1 MRQRIGTALMILAC
15 AGLVGFGAVLTAV
28 CVSAGRAWT
37 AQPADCIVVL
47 GAHVQMDGRM
57 SATLV
62 RRCEAALAAWKG
74 GLAPVI
80 LVSGGKGDDEPGAQA
95 DYMTAWLRERGVP
108 EAAILREDASHNT
121 LQNLR
126 NAKAVMDEHGLAT
139 AALCTSD
146 YHLRRA
152 LWLAG
157 DVGLAATGG
166 VPSASPQ
173 DAKSWVSSRLRE
185 TCSWA
190 LYFLRMKLGVL

>member
-1 MRQRIGTALMILAC
+1 MRAKLGTALLILAC
-15 AGLVGFGAVLTAV
+15 AGMVGFGTVLTAV
-28 CVSAGRAWT
+28 CVNAARAWT
-37 AQPADCIVVL
+37 ADPADCILVL

-57 SATLV
+57 SNTLV
-62 RRCEAALAAWKG
+62 RRCEAALAAWRN

-95 DYMTAWLRERGVP
+95 DYMAAWLMERGVP
-108 EAAILREDASHNT
+108 GEVILREDDSHNT
-121 LQNLR
+121 LQNL
-126 NAKAVMDEHGLAT
+126 AKSKAIMDARGLST

-157 DVGLAATGG
+157 DLGLSATGG
-166 VPSASPQ
+166 VPSPSPE
-173 DAKSWVSSRLRE
+173 DAKSWVASRLRE

-190 LYFLRMKLGVL
+190 LYFLRMKLKVL

>member
-1 MRQRIGTALMILAC
+1 MRQKIGAALLILAC
-15 AGLVGFGAVLTAV
+15 AGILGFGAVLTAV
-28 CVSAGRAWT
+28 CVNAGRVWT
-37 AQPADCIVVL
+37 AEPADCILVL
-47 GAHVQMDGRM
+47 GAHVWMDGRM
-57 SATLV
+57 SDTLI
-62 RRCEAALAAWKG
+62 RRCEAALTAWQD

-95 DYMTAWLRERGVP
+95 DYMAAWLRERGVP
-108 EAAILREDASHNT
+108 EEAILREDESHNT
-121 LQNLR
+121 IQNIR
-126 NAKAVMDEHGLAT
+126 NSKAILEARGLKT

-166 VPSASPQ
+166 VPSPSPQ
-173 DAKSWVSSRLRE
+173 DAKSWVTSRLRE

-190 LYFLRMKLGVL
+190 LYFLRMKVGIL